1 MSRLEHLV
9 VQDHAFRA
17 LQDRKRHLIGVLSLT
32 MVVAYFSFILIV
44 AFAPEQLAIPLG
56 DNTVV
61 TRGIVLA
68 FGLLL
73 LAPIL
78 AGMYMWCANDT
89 FDPMLAA
96 IITRIEIE
104 SHGTE
109 QP

>member
-1 MSRLEHLV
+1 MSKLEHRLIE
-9 VQDHAFRA
+9 DHAFRA
-17 LQDRKRHLIGVLSLT
+17 LQDRKRHLVGVLSLT
-32 MVVAYFSFILIV
+32 MLVAYFSFILVV
-44 AFAPEQLAIPLG
+44 AFAPEQLAVPLG
-56 DNTVV
+56 DTTVV
-61 TRGIVLA
+61 TTGMALA

-78 AGMYMWCANDT
+78 AGMYMWCANES

-104 SHGTE
+104 SRATE